1 MSALGG
7 IVEKLVKDARISFE
21 NERKATEKQHAMV
34 SHTAA
39 QEIKRLKYQNAHLT
53 ELLDAERKN
62 ATLAR
67 DNLVKNIS
75 SLLGAFAEE
84 RDKSLRE
91 VVGVAQLS
99 NGAAGSAL
107 ESFSKTYESSVAE
120 NAARN
125 KMWAANLDK
134 AAVEGSQSKL
144 TATEV
149 RMFLVPVWLRLIVFA
164 ESPLCQHVDAGGP
177 IRHAFVHEQGCQ
189 RTFRRN
195 HRRVK
200 DSQLMLEGF

>member
-1 MSALGG
+1 MGTQTESAMTALGS
-7 IVEKLVKDARISFE
+7 IVEKLIKDARSTLD
-21 NERKATEKQHAMV
+21 NDRKASERQHAMV
-34 SHTAA
+34 SQTAA

-75 SLLGAFAEE
+75 SLLVTFAEE

-91 VVGVAQLS
+91 VVSVAQLS
-99 NGAAGSAL
+99 NGAAESGL
-107 ESFSKTYESSVAE
+107 EAFGRSYAASVSDGAARSKTWASS
-120 NAARN
+120 
-125 KMWAANLDK
+125 LDK

-149 RMFLVPVWLRLIVFA
+149 RDSFLSEYIYTQSRFLEPSLRKHIDQRWSLQFA
-164 ESPLCQHVDAGGP
+164 LFDEHCN
-177 IRHAFVHEQGCQ
+177 QGALGW
-189 RTFRRN
+189 
-195 HRRVK
+195 HH
-200 DSQLMLEGF
+200 